1 MVRRSRSAFCN
12 DSRHRISNAEKRK
25 IVCPKGKSQVHA
37 VKTLY
42 PKRGVDIVAS
52 TLSHACPT
60 RTPGDQSRMYSV
72 LGSFFQRPGDGEE
85 KKRRIEAR
93 IPCMRFYSSLTA
105 HPLQQNAPLTRIR
118 HYIRNQT
125 AGQRLPSPSPIP
137 PWSSQ
142 TTSNAH
148 AYTRSIV
155 KRYVLILPL
164 SSHI

>member
-1 MVRRSRSAFCN
+1 MIVGTVSAMRKKEKLCAQ
-12 DSRHRISNAEKRK
+12 RGISQ
-25 IVCPKGKSQVHA
+25 IHA

-42 PKRGVDIVAS
+42 PKRGVDIIAS

-60 RTPGDQSRMYSV
+60 RAPGDQSRMYSV

-85 KKRRIEAR
+85 KKRRIKAR

-118 HYIRNQT
+118 HSIRNQT

-148 AYTRSIV
+148 AYTRSTV
-155 KRYVLILPL
+155 KWYVLVLPL